1 MTGLEMAG
9 VVAVVIFILAAA
21 ILAAAET
28 SLTNMT
34 KARATALR
42 EEERRGAEV
51 LESLLGNR
59 ERVLSPVLLVVLSC
73 QLGAATIV
81 AALVQDW
88 FGPRWV
94 IVALAVEIVVFFVLA
109 EAVPKAWAL
118 QNSSKAALA
127 MAPVVDG
134 LLKFPPIRW
143 LTGALLAI
151 ASLFLPEVSGR
162 VSVVASDDE
171 LLAFAKAAVES
182 EVIEQSERKMIESVI
197 DLGDTLVREV
207 MTPRPDIISL
217 SAMAT
222 IDEAIDV
229 AIEHGFSR
237 LPITNE
243 GVDDIV
249 GVVHVKH
256 LVGVQRSFGGAEL
269 VSGHMSAPTYIPE
282 SKPGD
287 DLLRDM
293 QASQVHLAIV
303 IDEYGGTAGLVTLED
318 LIEELIGEIVDEFDN
333 ESPVLETIFG
343 GVRVHGRMPV
353 DELNDIIE
361 GELPTG
367 DWDTVGG
374 LIFNTLGHV
383 PVEGEVLEVA
393 GLRMTVDGIHER
405 RITSVQIRQ
414 PQGARLDL
422 EAERAAAE
430 RGVPTEV
437 VEDEL
442 ALSSQQD
449 ENST

>member
-1 MTGLEMAG
+1 MLGIL
-9 VVAVVIFILAAA
+9 AVVVFVFAAA
-21 ILAAAET
+21 VLAAAET

-34 KARATALR
+34 RARASALR
-42 EEERRGAEV
+42 EEERDGAEV
-51 LESLLGNR
+51 LESLLTSRDR
-59 ERVLSPVLLVVLSC
+59 EHVLSPVLFVVLFC
-73 QLGAATIV
+73 QLAAATIV

-94 IVALAVEIVVFFVLA
+94 VLALALEVVVFFVLA

-118 QNSSKAALA
+118 QNSSRAALA
-127 MAPVVDG
+127 MAPVVAA

-143 LTGALLAI
+143 ITGLLLGVAG
-151 ASLFLPEVSGR
+151 LFLPERSGR
-162 VSVVASDDE
+162 AAVVASDDE
-171 LLAFAKAAVES
+171 LLAIARAAVES
-182 EVIEQSERKMIESVI
+182 DVIEQSERKMIESVI

-217 SAMAT
+217 GAT
-222 IDEAIDV
+222 STVEDAIEL

-256 LVGVQRSFGGAEL
+256 LVGVQRRNGGSGGSEP
-269 VSGHMSAPTYIPE
+269 VSTHMSAATYVPE

-303 IDEYGGTAGLVTLED
+303 IDEYGGTAGLVSLED

-333 ESPVLETIFG
+333 EVPVLETITG

-393 GLRMTVDGIHER
+393 GLRMKVDAIHDR

-414 PQGARLDL
+414 PLGARLDL

-430 RGVPTEV
+430 RGMASEETPSNPAH
-437 VEDEL
+437 DESN
-442 ALSSQQD
+442 A
-449 ENST
+449 

>member
-1 MTGLEMAG
+1 MLG
-9 VVAVVIFILAAA
+9 VVAVVVFVFAAA
-21 ILAAAET
+21 VLAAAET

-34 KARATALR
+34 RARATALR
-42 EEERRGAEV
+42 EEERKGAEI
-51 LESLLGNR
+51 LESLLQNR
-59 ERVLSPVLLVVLSC
+59 ERVLSPVLLVVLFC
-73 QLGAATIV
+73 QLAAATIV

-88 FGPRWV
+88 FGSRWV
-94 IVALAVEIVVFFVLA
+94 IAALAIEVVLFFVLA

-118 QNSSKAALA
+118 QNSSRAALA
-127 MAPVVDG
+127 MAPIVSA

-143 LTGALLAI
+143 LTGLLLRVAGF
-151 ASLFLPEVSGR
+151 FLPESSGR
-162 VSVVASDDE
+162 IAVVASDDE
-171 LLAFAKAAVES
+171 LLAFAKAAVDS
-182 EVIEQSERKMIESVI
+182 DVIEQSERKMIESVI

-207 MTPRPDIISL
+207 MTPRPDMVSL
-217 SAMAT
+217 DAAAT
-222 IDEAIDV
+222 VDQAIEL

-256 LVGVQRSFGGAEL
+256 LVGLQRKYGGDEP
-269 VSGHMSAPTYIPE
+269 VSKHMSAPSYIPE

-293 QASQVHLAIV
+293 QATQVHLAIV

-393 GLRMTVDGIHER
+393 GLKMTVDGIHDR

-414 PQGARLDL
+414 PRGARLDL

-430 RGVPTEV
+430 RGVPTETA
-437 VEDEL
+437 EGEL
-442 ALSSQQD
+442 AAANKQD
-449 ENST
+449 ESIS